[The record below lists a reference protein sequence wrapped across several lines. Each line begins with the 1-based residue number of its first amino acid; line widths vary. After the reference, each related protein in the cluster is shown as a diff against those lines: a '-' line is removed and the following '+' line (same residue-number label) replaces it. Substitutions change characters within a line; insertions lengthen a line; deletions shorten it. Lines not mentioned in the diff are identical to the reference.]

1 VGLAARFLEEKGFS
15 TIVLTPMPEFHRAV
29 GIPRS
34 AAIGYPFGRL
44 LGQVGDAHGQAQVL
58 LSTLRVLEEAQE
70 PGEIWHLPFTWP
82 EEPKKTAWQ
91 PSEMSPV
98 VKRFLGEIKE
108 ARKREGE
115 KDSSR

>member
-34 AAIGYPFGRL
+34 AAIEYPYGRL
-44 LGQVGDAHGQAQVL
+44 LGQVGDVRGQGQVL
-58 LSTLRVLEEAQE
+58 RSTLTVLEEARG

-91 PSEMSPV
+91 PPEMSPV
-98 VKRFLGEIKE
+98 IKMFLREIKE
-108 ARKREGE
+108 ARKREEE
-115 KDSSR
+115 KSSSR